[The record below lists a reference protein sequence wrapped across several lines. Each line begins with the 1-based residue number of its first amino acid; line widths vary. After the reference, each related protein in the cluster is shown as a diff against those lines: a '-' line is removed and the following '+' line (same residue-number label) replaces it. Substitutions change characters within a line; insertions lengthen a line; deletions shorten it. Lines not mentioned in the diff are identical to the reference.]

1 MEKVFHKCKQFVQ
14 LVSLSQLNYM
24 YLCSSHLVTS
34 STWCA
39 QALFLRMGASPCQM
53 TRICWGQNFC
63 PITRTAE
70 YENCWIT
77 RIRWVKWLPDN
88 QDMLR
93 TKNYKIPTVFQV
105 LNFCWNDLIFGSIS
119 RKTHFSAFWRVHP
132 HQSVLDPATVKT
144 GHQAVKVSLEEF
156 DHVSWC
162 RALCFSIEFPL
173 HLIPLPPPP
182 LPECCSSLSQH
193 SWRWHTCKHK
203 SRLFLTLMWR
213 ANLFTMVATIASVI
227 CVMTILTRPKSL

>member
-1 MEKVFHKCKQFVQ
+1 MNRELLSTRVFPFRQELWIRATRNKSLFRHGVGLFALKDYKQMEKVFHKCKQFVQ

-132 HQSVLDPATVKT
+132 H
-144 GHQAVKVSLEEF
+144 
-156 DHVSWC
+156 
-162 RALCFSIEFPL
+162 
-173 HLIPLPPPP
+173 
-182 LPECCSSLSQH
+182 
-193 SWRWHTCKHK
+193 
-203 SRLFLTLMWR
+203 
-213 ANLFTMVATIASVI
+213 
-227 CVMTILTRPKSL
+227 

>member
-1 MEKVFHKCKQFVQ
+1 MRVVSSFFIILLFSFSAAAIELIFPLDCDLGKDCWISNLPRHYLRDKQVDFRCGPNTYDGHKGTDFALKDYKQMEKVFHKCKQFVQ

-77 RIRWVKWLPDN
+77 RICWEQK
-88 QDMLR
+88 
-93 TKNYKIPTVFQV
+93 TIKFQQY
-105 LNFCWNDLIFGSIS
+105 FRFWIFAEMI
-119 RKTHFSAFWRVHP
+119 
-132 HQSVLDPATVKT
+132 
-144 GHQAVKVSLEEF
+144 
-156 DHVSWC
+156 
-162 RALCFSIEFPL
+162 
-173 HLIPLPPPP
+173 
-182 LPECCSSLSQH
+182 
-193 SWRWHTCKHK
+193 
-203 SRLFLTLMWR
+203 
-213 ANLFTMVATIASVI
+213 
-227 CVMTILTRPKSL
+227 